1 MRWLDRRYIHMAK
14 TMSLKFIL
22 LIASLLLLCIASSD
36 SAILPFLRNQKLLN
50 EEVGKIHIHK
60 ENKISVKVS
69 RSPPAKGRNCCND

>member
-1 MRWLDRRYIHMAK
+1 
-14 TMSLKFIL
+14 MSLKFIL
-22 LIASLLLLCIASSD
+22 LIASLLLL
-36 SAILPFLRNQKLLN
+36 FLNVLQVN

>member
-1 MRWLDRRYIHMAK
+1 
-14 TMSLKFIL
+14 MSLKFIL
-22 LIASLLLLCIASSD
+22 LIASLSLLLLCIASSD

-69 RSPPAKGRNCCND
+69 RSPHAKGRNCCND

>member
-1 MRWLDRRYIHMAK
+1 
-14 TMSLKFIL
+14 MSLKFIL

-36 SAILPFLRNQKLLN
+36 SAILPFLRNQKLLLNVLQVN